1 MDSVQNQEP
10 PRDNPG
16 PNPAEQHDAH
26 HEQALH
32 REDAGEDV
40 RKQAREVGTFLAS
53 LERRIATLRDSGH
66 VLEADE
72 DQPSRFTDYART
84 RNLTSECLAFLIVID
99 RRIDALPDHM
109 QAEPRRIFESH
120 TITLWGTLLEC
131 SLAFL
136 RTIADQTHLPLG
148 SREVFVREIKTLH
161 DAHAILSQDRF
172 VGKVPESTMDKQKQ
186 AERILNE
193 VIDRAPRL
201 LDLG

>member
-1 MDSVQNQEP
+1 MDSVQNHAP
-10 PRDNPG
+10 PRGNPS
-16 PNPAEQHDAH
+16 PNSAEHRH
-26 HEQALH
+26 VPH
-32 REDAGEDV
+32 REDASEDV
-40 RKQAREVGTFLAS
+40 WKQARDLSAFLDS
-53 LERRIATLRDSGH
+53 LGRRIATLRDSGH
-66 VLEADE
+66 VLDADE

-99 RRIDALPDHM
+99 RRIDTLPDHM
-109 QAEPRRIFESH
+109 QAEPRRILEDH
-120 TITLWGTLLEC
+120 TIDLWGTLLEC

-172 VGKVPESTMDKQKQ
+172 AGKVPESTMDKQKQ

>member
-1 MDSVQNQEP
+1 MESVQNHDA
-10 PRDNPG
+10 PRDTPG
-16 PNPAEQHDAH
+16 PRPAEQHRAH
-26 HEQALH
+26 RKEG
-32 REDAGEDV
+32 AGEDV
-40 RKQAREVGTFLAS
+40 RRQARDLITFLAS

-72 DQPSRFTDYART
+72 DHPSRFTDYART

-109 QAEPRRIFESH
+109 QAEPRGILESH

-136 RTIADQTHLPLG
+136 RTIADQAQLPLG

-172 VGKVPESTMDKQKQ
+172 AGKVPQSTMDKQTQ